1 MSLINQMLKDLEQR
15 GAGSVNIDKVMAHQF
30 GIASA
35 NNPLKNSMV
44 NTTFLK
50 AAGVILLLTGGAYCW
65 SQQTPRPT
73 FNDHEARTPLIEKQD
88 SASNNIS
95 TSTLPAPTKEVTAS
109 AQPPVKLKSATTEI
123 QQNDADKKLPLIK
136 AAPISTESP
145 PTELTSQSNQAK
157 TDNVIEIANVSE
169 KNPVTN
175 IPEKLATASHV
186 PSKNTNNEIT
196 AIGKRMSPEQKLA
209 NLYTQALV
217 DLQQG
222 RVTEAQNKLNQVL
235 EGNPADQEARQTLLN
250 LLLANK
256 QYDQAQTLL
265 TEGLTLAPEQ
275 SGFRMMLARLQVE
288 TRDYASALNTLE
300 QGQVYAKNNAE
311 YQSFYATLLQRADRH
326 EEAINHYN
334 AALALNSNSANDFIG
349 LGISLDTIGKL
360 LNAQEAF
367 NRALGLATLS
377 PELAEFANQQL
388 KIIHQRLQNSTT
400 N

>member
-30 GIASA
+30 GITST
-35 NNPLKNSMV
+35 NNPLKSSTV
-44 NTTFLK
+44 NAAFLK
-50 AAGVILLLTGGAYCW
+50 AAGVILLLTGSAYLL
-65 SQQTPRPT
+65 SQQTPLPT
-73 FNDHEARTPLIEKQD
+73 FNDHEVHAQLIEKQD
-88 SASNNIS
+88 SASNSIS
-95 TSTLPAPTKEVTAS
+95 TSPLPGPTKEATTSV
-109 AQPPVKLKSATTEI
+109 QPSVKLKSATTEI
-123 QQNDADKKLPLIK
+123 QQHDADKKLPLIK
-136 AAPISTESP
+136 AAPISAKSAS
-145 PTELTSQSNQAK
+145 TELTSQSNLAK
-157 TDNVIEIANVSE
+157 TENVIETANVSE
-169 KNPVTN
+169 KNSVTN
-175 IPEKLATASHV
+175 TPEKLATVSHV
-186 PSKNTNNEIT
+186 PSKNTNNEST

-288 TRDYASALNTLE
+288 TRDYVSALKTLE
-300 QGQVYAKNNAE
+300 QGQAYAKNNAE

-334 AALALNSNSANDFIG
+334 AALAINANSANDFIG
-349 LGISLDTIGKL
+349 LGISLDAIGKL

-367 NRALGLATLS
+367 NHALGLATLS

-388 KIIHQRLQNSTT
+388 KVIHQRLQNVTT
-400 N
+400 H